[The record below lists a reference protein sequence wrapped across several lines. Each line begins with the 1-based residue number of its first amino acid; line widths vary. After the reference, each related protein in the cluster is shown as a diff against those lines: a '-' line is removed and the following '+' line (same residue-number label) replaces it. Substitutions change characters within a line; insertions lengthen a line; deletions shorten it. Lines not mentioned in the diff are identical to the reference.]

1 MFFSIITLM
10 ACFHKPL
17 VHKDNVQQIAVE
29 TMKVAHPT
37 ASLTTY
43 EIVGAEHSSKKG
55 RYTDVA
61 MAYHPLLQE
70 TALLTVRYYVLSTK
84 PCRINVEVL
93 SDTGAI
99 PPLFLN
105 EWAAE
110 PVLSQFICDT
120 TAK

>member
-1 MFFSIITLM
+1 MFSMLLLFI
-10 ACFHKPL
+10 ACLHKPL
-17 VHKDNVQQIAVE
+17 VHKGNVQQIAVE
-29 TMKVAHPT
+29 TMKIAHPM
-37 ASLTTY
+37 ASLTNY
-43 EIVGAEHSSKKG
+43 EIVETERSSQKG

-61 MAYHPLLQE
+61 MAYQPLLQD

-84 PCRINVEVL
+84 PCRINVDVL